1 MSQHSENDYI
11 VPTLFVLYDH
21 KEGCPT
27 EVVKEEIINYVTMTE
42 DDLKPY
48 PSRNPNEP
56 RYHQIVGNLISHA
69 NNELFQY
76 IDRIVP
82 EDELDKKKPKYIMM
96 LNDLGKSYVE
106 SMMNTIKDDADTS
119 YEESNHEVFDKYDKK
134 IIELALNSNYGN
146 KQNRDQKLAK
156 EIIEIS
162 GYKCQYALLTN
173 KKHQMFKA
181 SDGKPYAEAHH
192 LIPMKA
198 SKDFF
203 PRNLDRA
210 SNLVCLC
217 PNCHAILHHGS
228 KQEKREILKTL
239 YDHYIDVLN
248 DDEGIFISFER
259 LLEKYY

>member
-1 MSQHSENDYI
+1 MSQHAENDYI
-11 VPTLFVLYDH
+11 IPTLFVLYEH
-21 KEGCPT
+21 IEGCPT
-27 EVVKEEIINYVTMTE
+27 EVVKEEIVKYVTMTE

-56 RYHQIVGNLISHA
+56 RYRQIIGNLISHS
-69 NNELFQY
+69 NDSLFQY

-82 EDELDKKKPKYIMM
+82 EEEVSKKKPKYIML
-96 LNDLGKSYVE
+96 LNELGKDYIQSLLNEIQVTFNE
-106 SMMNTIKDDADTS
+106 TNA
-119 YEESNHEVFDKYDKK
+119 EEKRTLDKYDKK
-134 IIELALNSNYGN
+134 IVELALNSNGSFRPM
-146 KQNRDQKLAK
+146 RDQKLAK

-162 GYKCQYALLTN
+162 NYKCQYAILTN

-217 PNCHAILHHGS
+217 PNCHALLHHGS
-228 KQEKREILKTL
+228 KNEKREILKVL
-239 YDHYIDVLN
+239 YDHYIRVLN
-248 DDEGIFISFER
+248 EDEGIFISFEK